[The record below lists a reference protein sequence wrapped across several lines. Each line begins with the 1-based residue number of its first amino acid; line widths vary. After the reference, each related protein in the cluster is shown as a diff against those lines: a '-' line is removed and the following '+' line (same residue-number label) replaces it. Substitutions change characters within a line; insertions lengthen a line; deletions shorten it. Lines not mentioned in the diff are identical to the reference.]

1 MKQPLTRLHLMD
13 LLDARIPP
21 PPGRLLKILR
31 SSQSEKIDAT
41 LVATQEIRDIYQS
54 RLRRMNTESVLR
66 EDTRR
71 LVSALNKYNE
81 QSVLLVVIEQGDFNA
96 AIWLPTDAAYIFAI
110 IIKESNGE
118 YNRAAPG
125 PVG

>member
-1 MKQPLTRLHLMD
+1 
-13 LLDARIPP
+13 
-21 PPGRLLKILR
+21 
-31 SSQSEKIDAT
+31 
-41 LVATQEIRDIYQS
+41 
-54 RLRRMNTESVLR
+54 MNTESVLR